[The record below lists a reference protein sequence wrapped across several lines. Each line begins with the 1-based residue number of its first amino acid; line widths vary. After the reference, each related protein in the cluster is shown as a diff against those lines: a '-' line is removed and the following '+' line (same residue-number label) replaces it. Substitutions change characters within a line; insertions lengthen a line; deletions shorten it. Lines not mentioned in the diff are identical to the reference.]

1 MKIVFFGTPNYVLP
15 VLNALHKEFGGTRGK
30 SPIVAVVTQKPRPV
44 GRKQL
49 LSFSAVD
56 TWAHKRDI
64 PIYFDAQKLI
74 KDKVEAD
81 LGIIASY
88 GELLPGRIA
97 NYFRYG
103 ILVVHPSLL
112 PQFRWGS
119 PIPAA
124 LVTGT
129 NPTGIT
135 IIKMDKEFDHGPI
148 ITQSEEQILPDD
160 TAQTLK
166 ERLFEKSAKILVE
179 LIPPYLAGK
188 IKFKPQDDT
197 KATYARILSKEDAFI
212 PPEYLG
218 ATLKG
223 QSLHVKWEIPFIKI
237 RNRSGSIVPY
247 NLQPTTNNLDS
258 FIRAMSPW
266 PGAWSFVSLTDYRLQ
281 TTARKR
287 IKILKAHV
295 EEKEVIS
302 HKLSVLCLDEV
313 QLEGKNTVSWKQ
325 FKEAYPKT
333 TFEA

>member
-1 MKIVFFGTPNYVLP
+1 MGGSGNMKIVFFGSPDYVLP
-15 VLNALHKEFGGTRGK
+15 ILNSLNKEFGGTRGK
-30 SPIVAVVTQKPRPV
+30 SPIAAVVTQKPKPV

-64 PIYFDAQKLI
+64 PIYFDVKKLI

-88 GELLPGRIA
+88 GELLPNKIV
-97 NYFRYG
+97 NFFRYG

-112 PQFRWGS
+112 PKFRWGS

-124 LVTGT
+124 LVTGI

-135 IIKMDKEFDHGPI
+135 IIKMDNKFDHGPI
-148 ITQSEEQILPDD
+148 ITQSEEEILSED

-179 LIPPYLAGK
+179 LIPPYVTGK
-188 IKFKPQDDT
+188 IKLKPQDDS
-197 KATYARILSKEDAFI
+197 KATYARMLTKEDAFI
-212 PPEYLG
+212 PPEYLEAAAG
-218 ATLKG
+218 GKQLAAN
-223 QSLHVKWEIPFIKI
+223 WNIPFIK
-237 RNRSGSIVPY
+237 SYSQ
-247 NLQPTTNNLDS
+247 QPTANS
-258 FIRAMSPW
+258 IERFIHAMDPW
-266 PGAWSFVSLTDYRLQ
+266 PGAWTTVELTGNKVTKRL
-281 TTARKR
+281 RL
-287 IKILKAHV
+287 KIIKAHLD
-295 EEKEVIS
+295 S
-302 HKLSVLCLDEV
+302 SVVNHQLLVLDEV

-325 FKEAYPKT
+325 FKEAYPKA